1 MIIAAG
7 DTNPRPEPEL
17 PNLAERRKKDAILLQ
32 AHDLG
37 EQGIGS
43 SVRRARALAMVVQ
56 LNLDLADIAQPD
68 QAIEPARDQQG
79 TTAPSQTS
87 LDTIPGKRLKPLQ

>member
-1 MIIAAG
+1 
-7 DTNPRPEPEL
+7 
-17 PNLAERRKKDAILLQ
+17 
-32 AHDLG
+32 
-37 EQGIGS
+37 
-43 SVRRARALAMVVQ
+43 MVVQ